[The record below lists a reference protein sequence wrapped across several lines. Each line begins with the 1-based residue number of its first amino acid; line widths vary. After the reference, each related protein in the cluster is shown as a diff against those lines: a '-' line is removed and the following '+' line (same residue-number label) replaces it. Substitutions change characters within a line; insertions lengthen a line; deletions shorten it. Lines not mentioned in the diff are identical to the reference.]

1 MDSKKDDKLVDIL
14 KSLALDVLGGD
25 SLDSKVAELN
35 DIYGDEHEDNGYRH
49 SYSNIFSTI
58 ASINQKS
65 EMGTIEVLSTNLYT
79 LAKHRDIKNPKR
91 VEKLYDHVNLEI
103 AQINYMSDMK
113 NGLVSD
119 ISQIKQKNEEFKQA
133 SSQLKEKL
141 DSYDD
146 TSKELSQKVESYN
159 KTSMELEGKINGIS
173 RDYIAILGIFAAII
187 LAFTGGISFTKG
199 FLSLQE
205 VPSFYVIRVFS
216 VTFILWILSIWML
229 LTFISKII
237 DKPFERYWRVLVVAE
252 SVPLVLFASTFFF

>member
-1 MDSKKDDKLVDIL
+1 MDAKKDAQLVDIL
-14 KSLALDVLGGD
+14 KSLALEVLNKD
-25 SLDSKVAELN
+25 SLDSKVTELN
-35 DIYGDEHEDNGYRH
+35 DIYGDEDNDNGYRH

-58 ASINQKS
+58 ASINQDSK
-65 EMGTIEVLSTNLYT
+65 MGTIEVLCNNLYM
-79 LAKHRDIKNPKR
+79 LAKCSDIKNPKR

-119 ISQIKQKNEEFKQA
+119 ISQIKQKNDEFKQA
-133 SSQLKEKL
+133 SSQLKK
-141 DSYDD
+141 
-146 TSKELSQKVESYN
+146 KVDAYN
-159 KTSMELEGKINGIS
+159 KTSKELEGKINGLS

-237 DKPFERYWRVLVVAE
+237 DKPFERYWSVLVAAE
-252 SVPLVLFASTFFF
+252 CVLLVLFASTFFF

>member
-1 MDSKKDDKLVDIL
+1 MSK
-14 KSLALDVLGGD
+14 
-25 SLDSKVAELN
+25 
-35 DIYGDEHEDNGYRH
+35 
-49 SYSNIFSTI
+49 
-58 ASINQKS
+58 
-65 EMGTIEVLSTNLYT
+65 
-79 LAKHRDIKNPKR
+79 
-91 VEKLYDHVNLEI
+91 
-103 AQINYMSDMK
+103 MK

-119 ISQIKQKNEEFKQA
+119 ISQIKLKNEEFKQA

-141 DSYDD
+141 DSYDE

-159 KTSMELEGKINGIS
+159 ETSKKLEGKINGLS

-237 DKPFERYWRVLVVAE
+237 DKPFERYWNVLVATE
-252 SVPLVLFASTFFF
+252 CVPLVLFVSTFFF